1 MSQQRKRL
9 VGRVT
14 SDKMDKTVV
23 VTVDQLKRHPLY
35 NKVVRR
41 TRKYKAHNAEHV
53 AKMGDLVQIVESR
66 PISRE
71 KHWAVEAVLEKAEAE
86 R

>member
-1 MSQQRKRL
+1 MREQRKRL

-14 SDKMDKTVV
+14 SDKMQKTVV
-23 VTVDQLKRHPLY
+23 VTVESLKRHPLY

-41 TRKYKAHNAEHV
+41 TTRYKAHNPNDE
-53 AKMGDLVQIVESR
+53 AKAGDVVQIVEAQ

-71 KHWAVEAVLEKAEAE
+71 KRWAVEKIITKAEA
-86 R
+86 